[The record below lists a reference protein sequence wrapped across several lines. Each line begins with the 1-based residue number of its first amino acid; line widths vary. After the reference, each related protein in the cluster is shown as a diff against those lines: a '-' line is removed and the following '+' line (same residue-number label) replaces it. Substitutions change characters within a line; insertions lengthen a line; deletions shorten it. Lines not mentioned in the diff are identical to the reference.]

1 MKKILFCSHGR
12 LCEGMLDTLKVFS
25 LYDEKT
31 MQAIPFYTE
40 GVDSDRLLEEA
51 AAQIGP
57 QDQLL
62 ILTDIAF
69 GSVNQQIMI
78 RFKDWDNVFVLSGM
92 NLMIVL
98 SVLAPT
104 EKWTEDFFAEKTL
117 EARDSIVSM
126 GSLPVTMEEEDE

>member
-1 MKKILFCSHGR
+1 
-12 LCEGMLDTLKVFS
+12 
-25 LYDEKT
+25 
-31 MQAIPFYTE
+31 
-40 GVDSDRLLEEA
+40 
-51 AAQIGP
+51 
-57 QDQLL
+57 
-62 ILTDIAF
+62 
-69 GSVNQQIMI
+69 MI